1 MYFLFFLFERNMFSK
16 FFFFF
21 QAEDGIRDGHVTGVQ
36 TCALP
41 IWVSSAPAG
50 ADRAS
55 STVVTTAAHS
65 GVKSPFNTPAPP
77 NVVSSRTDRSS
88 NSPSGSL
95 SGVSGRD
102 RASISP
108 ASSAR
113 PRRSIPD
120 FAAPTRIV
128 SAASRQSS
136 GSLSVHWHTVRAN
149 DSDISPSA
157 SARAIWGWAAAR
169 RTQAVCA
176 TAAPLVIRVR
186 LISHA
191 RGL

>member
-95 SGVSGRD
+95 SGVSGRPVQPARQCLRGPPRQAQEERRQD
-102 RASISP
+102 QRSRLCSIVLVPPPGCHPPVGLDPSP
-108 ASSAR
+108 E
-113 PRRSIPD
+113 PRRDHHRMESGQNQG
-120 FAAPTRIV
+120 PTQ
-128 SAASRQSS
+128 SRPA
-136 GSLSVHWHTVRAN
+136 GPPGVRHR
-149 DSDISPSA
+149 
-157 SARAIWGWAAAR
+157 AREE
-169 RTQAVCA
+169 
-176 TAAPLVIRVR
+176 
-186 LISHA
+186 
-191 RGL
+191 